1 MDKYIDE
8 NKLNKK
14 GKKKFKLN
22 AIIADILRK
31 SHAIEEVLEQ
41 QHKDQTSSDIDSDS
55 DHDLILE
62 EFGSESETGDEHESE
77 HLDTVDTVDP
87 VPLVVQTRYGRYA
100 GNWALSELQ

>member
-41 QHKDQTSSDIDSDS
+41 QHKDQISIDSDS
-55 DHDLILE
+55 DQDLILE
-62 EFGSESETGDEHESE
+62 E
-77 HLDTVDTVDP
+77 LDQSVRLEMNMKVNT
-87 VPLVVQTRYGRYA
+87 
-100 GNWALSELQ
+100 